1 MLAAAAG
8 ASTALSSLAATA
20 GGGEAAL
27 LPRFGAEVAGGFG
40 PAAVIVGPWLG
51 GGNRGTGATSHIC
64 SSFASTRSMPAASR
78 IQRTTS
84 KSTGLKMQ
92 VG

>member
-27 LPRFGAEVAGGFG
+27 LPRFGAEVAGGLG

-51 GGNRGTGATSHIC
+51 GGNRGTGAHLTSAQ
-64 SSFASTRSMPAASR
+64 ASPQLDRCQLHRGFNEQHQKAHKR
-78 IQRTTS
+78 
-84 KSTGLKMQ
+84 
-92 VG
+92 